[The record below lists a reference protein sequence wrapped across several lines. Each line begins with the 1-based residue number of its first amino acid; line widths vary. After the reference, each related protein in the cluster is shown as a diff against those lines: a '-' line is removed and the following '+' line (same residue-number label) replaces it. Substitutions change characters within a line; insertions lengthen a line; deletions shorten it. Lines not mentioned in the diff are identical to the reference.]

1 MLTAAREALVQH
13 GVLRPDEDLPP
24 FHGRFAANLVLGML
38 VHLNDGSF
46 YLVKVAA
53 AGSLE
58 REYFG
63 LSMAH
68 AAMPRNTPR
77 PLGLSTHDSFPV
89 LVVSGI
95 RHSAVAPLNGGVDV
109 QRFEA
114 GLNKLLEI
122 SPVHFRVPPD
132 EQGACD
138 LREALERASRHVCWP
153 DWQDYRARV
162 APEIAAL
169 PRVYQHGDLS
179 LNNIGVADGELIFFD
194 WEDFGLVD
202 VPGLDLAIV
211 LLSLHDFD
219 AVALMRQLST
229 QSLEQRL
236 MQSGSARLGMAVQ
249 TFLLLFPAYLS
260 LFASMK
266 AMRGYDA
273 EVSARAYSALQQ
285 WLAGECSPSRLSRP
299 TVAVLSE

>member
-46 YLVKVAA
+46 YLVKVAST
-53 AGSLE
+53 GSLE

-89 LVVSGI
+89 LIVSGI
-95 RHSAVAPLNGGVDV
+95 RHSALGPLNAGVDV

-114 GLNKLLEI
+114 GLNELLEI
-122 SPVHFRVPPD
+122 SSRRFRVRPG

-138 LREALERASRHVCWP
+138 VREALEQASRHVCWP
-153 DWQDYRARV
+153 DWQDYAQRV
-162 APEIAAL
+162 IPQIAAL

-202 VPGLDLAIV
+202 VPGFDLAIV

-219 AVALMRQLST
+219 GAALMHQLST

-236 MQSGSARLGMAVQ
+236 VQSGSVRLGMVAQ
-249 TFLLLFPAYLS
+249 TFLALFPAYLS

-266 AMRGYDA
+266 ATRGYDA
-273 EVSARAYSALQQ
+273 EVWTRAYAALQQ
-285 WLAGECSPSRLSRP
+285 WLAGDFSPSCLGDRF
-299 TVAVLSE
+299 THVLDA

>member
-1 MLTAAREALVQH
+1 
-13 GVLRPDEDLPP
+13 
-24 FHGRFAANLVLGML
+24 
-38 VHLNDGSF
+38 
-46 YLVKVAA
+46 VAA

-63 LSMAH
+63 LSMAY

-77 PLGLSTHDSFPV
+77 PLGLSTHHSFPV

-95 RHSAVAPLNGGVDV
+95 RHSAFGPLNAGTDV

-114 GLNKLLEI
+114 GLNELLEI
-122 SPVHFRVPPD
+122 SSRDFRVPPG

-138 LREALERASRHVCWP
+138 VREALEQASRHVCWP

-179 LNNIGVADGELIFFD
+179 LNNIGVARGELIFFD

-202 VPGLDLAIV
+202 VPGFDLAIV
-211 LLSLHDFD
+211 LLSLHGFD
-219 AVALMRQLST
+219 AVALIRQLST
-229 QSLEQRL
+229 PSLEQRL
-236 MQSGSARLGMAVQ
+236 MQSGSGRLGMDVQ
-249 TFLLLFPAYLS
+249 TFLMLLPAYLS

-273 EVSARAYSALQQ
+273 EVSARAYSALEQ
-285 WLAGECSPSRLSRP
+285 WLAGEFSPGRLGDPSA
-299 TVAVLSE
+299 AVLSA

>member
-1 MLTAAREALVQH
+1 MLAAARQALVHH

-58 REYFG
+58 REYLG

-95 RHSAVAPLNGGVDV
+95 THSALAPLDAAT
-109 QRFEA
+109 RREKFET
-114 GLNKLLEI
+114 GINQLIEI
-122 SPVHFRVPPD
+122 SSRSFLVPSAEEGGSD
-132 EQGACD
+132 VCI
-138 LREALERASRHVCWP
+138 ALEQASRHVHWP
-153 DWQDYRARV
+153 DWQEYCDRV
-162 APEIAAL
+162 MPYVTAL

-179 LNNIGVADGELIFFD
+179 LNNIGVAGEELIFFD

-202 VPGLDLAIV
+202 VPGFDLAIV
-211 LLSLHDFD
+211 LLSLHQFD
-219 AVALMRQLST
+219 AVALARRLSKP
-229 QSLEQRL
+229 SLEQRL
-236 MQSGSARLGMAVQ
+236 MQSGSTRLRIEAR
-249 TFLLLFPAYLS
+249 TFLFLFPAYLS
-260 LFASMK
+260 LFAHMK
-266 AMRGYDA
+266 ATRGYDA
-273 EVSARAYSALQQ
+273 EVSLRAYTALAQ
-285 WLAGECSPSRLSRP
+285 WLTGAFSPGRLD
-299 TVAVLSE
+299 LG